1 VASSLNL
8 IVDSA
13 VTESIAVAGTPPSGD
28 KADECSDTG
37 ADGYSLIGAF
47 MHGFIGGLRGLD
59 RFVAETE
66 ARVFFGV
73 FQCGGETRAALPVLF
88 SGPHR
93 LSRPLGRERL

>member
-1 VASSLNL
+1 
-8 IVDSA
+8 
-13 VTESIAVAGTPPSGD
+13 
-28 KADECSDTG
+28 
-37 ADGYSLIGAF
+37 

-59 RFVAETE
+59 RFVADTE